1 MFFLLYLYD
10 KPAIVVD
17 RGAGPSCSS
26 GEVTGR
32 LSALKREI
40 AQLDELE
47 QSLDQ
52 QKKHIQQNLRNV
64 SEDPLNHQY
73 PFPAKII
80 HSSKCKELS
89 NLF

>member
-1 MFFLLYLYD
+1 ML
-10 KPAIVVD
+10 D

-32 LSALKREI
+32 LSTLKQEI
-40 AQLDELE
+40 AQLEELE

-73 PFPAKII
+73 PFLAMKADILI
-80 HSSKCKELS
+80 LLHVVFCK
-89 NLF
+89 NQQT